1 VNFGEI
7 LNEWDRETGKPYG
20 KKRLKE
26 DEQRALRN
34 EGTETGTSGD
44 ENPAG
49 AKSRTPEKEPPRAHP
64 VDVWMRRYGIEDK
77 DTRNADSPET
87 VSPAERRRMLRARK
101 PEAVID
107 LHGMTRD
114 EAWSRLESF
123 FADCRRRG
131 LGKVLVIH
139 GKGTHSGNGAVLIP
153 LVRHF
158 IEQHPHA
165 GESGYSAREDGGS
178 GSTWVILK

>member
-1 VNFGEI
+1 MNFGEI

-26 DEQRALRN
+26 DAQRASRN
-34 EGTETGTSGD
+34 EPEETGTVGD
-44 ENPAG
+44 GKA
-49 AKSRTPEKEPPRAHP
+49 RTVPKELPRAHP

-77 DTRNADSPET
+77 DTRTGDSPEAPT
-87 VSPAERRRMLRARK
+87 PAERRRMLHARK

-131 LGKVLVIH
+131 LEKVLVIH
-139 GKGTHSGNGAVLIP
+139 GKGTHSGNGSVLIS
-153 LVRHF
+153 LVRLF

-165 GESGYSAREDGGS
+165 GESGFSAREDGGS

>member
-1 VNFGEI
+1 MNFGEI

-34 EGTETGTSGD
+34 EPPESGK
-44 ENPAG
+44 AG
-49 AKSRTPEKEPPRAHP
+49 SSKKEAPRAHP

-77 DTRNADSPET
+77 DGRVADASEA
-87 VSPAERRRMLRARK
+87 VSPAERRRLLHARK

-123 FADCRRRG
+123 FADCSRRG

-139 GKGTHSGNGAVLIP
+139 GKGTHSGNGSVLIS
-153 LVRHF
+153 LVRLF
-158 IEQHPHA
+158 VEQHPHA
-165 GESGYSAREDGGS
+165 GESGFSAREDGGS